1 MYLGKIE
8 HSVEE
13 IMTKRILMVEDSP
26 SVRQLMSFTLRGAG
40 YEVVEA
46 NNGEEALQK
55 FATEAVDMVVTDLNM
70 PKMDGKTL
78 ISNLRSDP
86 QNRFLPIVMLTTEDD
101 ENKRQEVRA
110 AGASAWISKPFKPT
124 QLLNVVRMVLA

>member
-1 MYLGKIE
+1 MN
-8 HSVEE
+8 
-13 IMTKRILMVEDSP
+13 KRILMVEDSP

-46 NNGEEALQK
+46 TNGSEALEK
-55 FATEAVDMVVTDLNM
+55 FSTEKVDMVVTDLNM

-78 ISNLRSDP
+78 IRELRNDP
-86 QNRFLPIVMLTTEDD
+86 QNRFMPIVMLTTEQDD
-101 ENKRQEVRA
+101 NKRREARA

>member
-1 MYLGKIE
+1 MYLSNLE

-13 IMTKRILMVEDSP
+13 MMAKRILMVEDSP

-55 FATEAVDMVVTDLNM
+55 FASEKVDMVVTDLNM

-78 ISNLRSDP
+78 IRSLRSDP

-101 ENKRQEVRA
+101 EDKRRDVRA